1 MSLLPV
7 SLQDKREKHSVG
19 DLPEPLQLLQCS
31 VCFLLAAVNVGD
43 YIEAVLDR
51 NLAENISRVL
61 YPNDNVSDS
70 LAPLP
75 CCSGPSSL

>member
-1 MSLLPV
+1 M
-7 SLQDKREKHSVG
+7 EKHSVR
-19 DLPEPLQLLQCS
+19 DLPESLQLLQCCVYFS
-31 VCFLLAAVNVGD
+31 LAAVNVGD

-70 LAPLP
+70 LASLP
-75 CCSGPSSL
+75 CCSGSSSL